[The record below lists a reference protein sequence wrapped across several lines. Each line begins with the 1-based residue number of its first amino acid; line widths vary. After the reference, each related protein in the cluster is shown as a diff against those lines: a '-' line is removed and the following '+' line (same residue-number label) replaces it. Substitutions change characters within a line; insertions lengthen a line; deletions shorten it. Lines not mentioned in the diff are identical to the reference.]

1 MGEFFSIIR
10 SKQEKDDHRYMTGT
24 FAASDFHP
32 FRKCF
37 CTMVGWGGVGR
48 QTKEEGRRERGKGR
62 SSHTGTGGADA
73 KVLRTVLPTW
83 TEVAWWEL
91 NLHRADC
98 AGHKESPVDCK
109 AEHGRF
115 PEKMAVFRSLGSSG

>member
-1 MGEFFSIIR
+1 MFLHYGW
-10 SKQEKDDHRYMTGT
+10 M
-24 FAASDFHP
+24 
-32 FRKCF
+32 
-37 CTMVGWGGVGR
+37 GWGGETNEGGG
-48 QTKEEGRRERGKGR
+48 EEGEREREKL
-62 SSHTGTGGADA
+62 SHRNWRCRCKSLENSITNMD
-73 KVLRTVLPTW
+73 R
-83 TEVAWWEL
+83 VAWWEL